1 MVKEWIHE
9 YVCVYLFC
17 AFFSLSFPSRFPS
30 SSFFPIHFPF
40 IFPLLY
46 YFYST
51 LGYGDINAHACVTG
65 KPIPQGG
72 IHGRTSAT
80 GRVRLTFYQLLDP
93 SLLPQGV
100 FHSIKSFLDSPEYS
114 SRIGLSPGI
123 KGKTFIIQVQCK
135 PVHMH
140 TVTLI
145 LYSLPLGFW

>member
-1 MVKEWIHE
+1 MVREWIHE

-17 AFFSLSFPSRFPS
+17 AFLSLSLSLFLLISPLLS
-30 SSFFPIHFPF
+30 FPF

-51 LGYGDINAHACVTG
+51 LGYGDINAYACVTG

-80 GRVRLTFYQLLDP
+80 GRVRLTFHQLLDP

-100 FHSIKSFLDSPEYS
+100 FHSIKSFLDSPKYS
-114 SRIGLSPGI
+114 SIIGLSPGI
-123 KGKTFIIQVQCK
+123 SGKTFIIQVQCK